1 MELYANT
8 TTFLLLSLHR
18 GKINRI
24 NEEVEVEEEEQKK
37 IVEEEGNQD
46 CEGGGKINI
55 VEREEIQ
62 E

>member
-1 MELYANT
+1 MWME
-8 TTFLLLSLHR
+8 
-18 GKINRI
+18 KNRI

-55 VEREEIQ
+55 VEREGIQ

>member
-1 MELYANT
+1 MD
-8 TTFLLLSLHR
+8 

-24 NEEVEVEEEEQKK
+24 NEEIEVEEEEQKK

-55 VEREEIQ
+55 VEREGIQ